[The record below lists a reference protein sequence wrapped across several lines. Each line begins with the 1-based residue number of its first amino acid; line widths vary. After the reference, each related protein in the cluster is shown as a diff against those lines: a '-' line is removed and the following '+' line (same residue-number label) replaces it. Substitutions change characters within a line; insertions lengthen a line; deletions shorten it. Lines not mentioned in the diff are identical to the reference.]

1 MGSRALSL
9 PLPPSRTLLPSFHSL
24 IHSLIHSPLI
34 HSFTCSF
41 TRLVIHSSVRWIIH
55 ALTLSH
61 SYPCKQ
67 LPRLRAGRLDKR
79 LFTSR
84 SRSSAEA
91 FAPAVEQEAQLS
103 AELPCSCSV
112 GPRTQPRPP
121 PRGPEIAL
129 SLRSTLQQ
137 VLAAGGR
144 GEPSGLAGGL
154 SPERAALFYF
164 SVLFFRLLTAPLR
177 AAAPVRDP
185 YCGERRPP
193 PYPAPPKPRSAPPCA
208 GLA

>member
-121 PRGPEIAL
+121 RPVALKSPCPFGLHFSRSWRQEGEGSHRGWPAGCPR
-129 SLRSTLQQ
+129 S
-137 VLAAGGR
+137 GR
-144 GEPSGLAGGL
+144 HCFIFP
-154 SPERAALFYF
+154 FYF
-164 SVLFFRLLTAPLR
+164 SA
-177 AAAPVRDP
+177 
-185 YCGERRPP
+185 
-193 PYPAPPKPRSAPPCA
+193 S
-208 GLA
+208 